1 MSSPKKPPVK
11 LPPSI
16 QNATLE
22 ELQRLTVDT
31 LKKLKAR
38 DKRISELEAAGIRVG
53 ESSQAVKEEVPSSD
67 AGKSEVIEALER
79 AATAEKKVGDLEAS
93 LTAYR
98 EKVITFIPLQKL
110 PSRKN
115 S

>member
-53 ESSQAVKEEVPSSD
+53 ESSQAVKDEPPSGD
-67 AGKSEVIEALER
+67 AGKSEVNEALER
-79 AATAEKKVGDLEAS
+79 AAVAEKKISDLEAS
-93 LTAYR
+93 LAVCQ
-98 EKVITFIPLQKL
+98 EKVTTSIPLQKL
-110 PSRKN
+110 IHS
-115 S
+115 